1 MRLYRSHIPA
11 ILWTLAIISSCLVPA
26 SSFKRFSFDSILELD
41 KIIHFIMYAGFFILW
56 RLSADKLK
64 SKYSVILLF
73 TAILLGIGIEVIQG
87 EMKYGRTYDE
97 ADMVANTIGAFLGL
111 LISPFI
117 INRLPLIKKYLPF
130 MVKLYR

>member
-1 MRLYRSHIPA
+1 
-11 ILWTLAIISSCLVPA
+11 
-26 SSFKRFSFDSILELD
+26 
-41 KIIHFIMYAGFFILW
+41 
-56 RLSADKLK
+56 
-64 SKYSVILLF
+64 
-73 TAILLGIGIEVIQG
+73 
-87 EMKYGRTYDE
+87 MKYGRTYDE